1 MKIKTKTRNSVSD
14 RIKITR
20 RGKIQRRSMALG
32 HNRSASKRSVVLNR
46 KKARGLKMPLK
57 TVKKYI

>member
-1 MKIKTKTRNSVSD
+1 MKTSKSISD

-20 RGKIQRRSMALG
+20 TGKVQRRSMALG
-32 HNRSASKRSVVLNR
+32 HNRSSKKRGVILNR
-46 KKARGLKMPLK
+46 KKSRGLNISLK